1 MLALYSVWCDVIHAE
16 PPIPSTPIT
25 QSFLTRLMNALTP
38 AKPQPPPH
46 AMSNTVST
54 GLLENGR
61 ISTKGKTVEETAVQ
75 KREEGLGRGRRDGGR
90 EGRWSGTGKRERGRG
105 GKMTVEQSCRDLK
118 AQTPYSLGRSNRK
131 RKRDEL
137 ESNYCSPF
145 SNTSMIEMKE
155 FWGLSTKSKALFSPN
170 TQHYSPSL
178 PLFLSPSP
186 SLSII
191 GSIHETPSS
200 FFAASPSHCV
210 RSSSN
215 FSPQNESSFGASPL
229 RRSRRLVQRRVQRS
243 SGGNSAL
250 ATSFT
255 SPVSFMYAYVCTC
268 NYIINLSFE
277 EQIILHATGTECV
290 KIISP

>member
-1 MLALYSVWCDVIHAE
+1 MCWHCTVCSVMLFLLIHAE

-38 AKPQPPPH
+38 AKPQPPSH
-46 AMSNTVST
+46 AMSNTVSA

-61 ISTKGKTVEETAVQ
+61 ISAMGKTVEETAVQ
-75 KREEGLGRGRRDGGR
+75 RREEGLGRGRRDGGR

-105 GKMTVEQSCRDLK
+105 GKMTVERSCRDLK
-118 AQTPYSLGRSNRK
+118 AQTPYSLGRSN

-155 FWGLSTKSKALFSPN
+155 FWGLSAKSKALFSPN
-170 TQHYSPSL
+170 YSPAL

-186 SLSII
+186 SLSIVE
-191 GSIHETPSS
+191 SIHETPSS
-200 FFAASPSHCV
+200 FLAASPF

-229 RRSRRLVQRRVQRS
+229 RRSRRLVQRRGQGS

-250 ATSFT
+250 AASFT
-255 SPVSFMYAYVCTC
+255 SPVSLMYAYVCTC
-268 NYIINLSFE
+268 NYIIKLSFE
-277 EQIILHATGTECV
+277 EQIILHAKGY
-290 KIISP
+290 